1 MMKTMKT
8 LAYTLIGLV
17 CLLTS
22 CVEDE
27 KDLSV
32 PTVNTTDLVIPDGF
46 DWSTTRSITLATNAP
61 HATSASIYLD
71 EACSEQVA
79 DLAILKGDNSTSLE
93 VPSANN
99 AIWIKYPVTNG
110 GYETQK
116 ISIKSKATTRSAL
129 HVWTA
134 ESLFP
139 DKAKA
144 ESGWPTSTVYQPAKD
159 KYGTLMFEDMWPE
172 MGDYDFNDFV
182 INYRVQTTWG
192 GGSDD
197 SKNDYLDITIS
208 LKLRAMGG
216 SLPYRFCIK
225 LPGEATDMQGDQI
238 SSPTLSSTMIKELK
252 VESATRGIGVEFLP
266 NTKSP
271 IFALTG
277 LNSLKGSDGK
287 QFYNTQIGNL
297 ITSSAETP
305 TIVFSFKLQLK
316 LENIYGI
323 FNNFA
328 TAYAFDYFLQ
338 NTNTGREIHFVGF
351 KPTELYKSYET
362 DRKEAG
368 KNYYCNE
375 KGFVWAL
382 KAPVE
387 MGWAVEKKDL
397 LEVYP
402 RFKSWLENGG
412 SDLTGEPDIPG
423 SGDPEG
429 ESNKESKWYNYPQG
443 SSYINPQAH

>member
-1 MMKTMKT
+1 MKTAMYT
-8 LAYTLIGLV
+8 LAGLM
-17 CLLTS
+17 CLLAS
-22 CVEDE
+22 CVDDD

-32 PTVNTTDLVIPDGF
+32 PTVHTTDLVIPDGF
-46 DWSTTRSITLATNAP
+46 DWSTTRNVTLATNAP
-61 HATSASIYLD
+61 HAISASIYLD
-71 EACSEQVA
+71 EACSEQIA
-79 DLAILKGDNSTSLE
+79 DLAIPEGDNSTSLE
-93 VPSANN
+93 VPSTNN
-99 AIWIKYPVTNG
+99 AIWIEYPVTNG

-116 ISIKSKATTRSAL
+116 ISIKPKATTRSEL

-134 ESLFP
+134 DCLFP
-139 DKAKA
+139 DRGVSIT
-144 ESGWPTSTVYQPAKD
+144 ESDGYTQHVYKPAKN

-182 INYRVQTTWG
+182 INYQVQTTWG
-192 GGSDD
+192 MNTNMQ
-197 SKNDYLDITIS
+197 NDYLDITIS

-216 SLPYRFCIK
+216 SFPYRFCIQ
-225 LPGEATDMQGDQI
+225 LPGKTTTMQGYPI
-238 SSPTLSSTMIKELK
+238 YSPTFGREQIKDFK
-252 VESATRGIGVEFLP
+252 IESATKGIGVEFLA
-266 NTKSP
+266 NTQSP

-277 LNSLKGSDGK
+277 LNSLKGPDGN
-287 QFYNTQIGNL
+287 QFYNTQAGKL
-297 ITSSAETP
+297 IASSAETP
-305 TIVFSFKLQLK
+305 TLVFSFKLQLDANDFGAIK
-316 LENIYGI
+316 RTFEN
-323 FNNFA
+323 FQ
-328 TAYAFDYFLQ
+328 TAYDFDYFLQ
-338 NTNTGREIHFVGF
+338 NTNNGREIHCVGF
-351 KPTELYKSYET
+351 KPTELYKGYET

-368 KNYYCNE
+368 KNYYCN
-375 KGFVWAL
+375 KDGFVWAL

-443 SSYINPQAH
+443 SSYINPKEH